1 MSASETK
8 TGDDPPSSEN
18 SRAGAGGS
26 AGFQPASKDSQASLD
41 SNGSAGILPALNAG
55 TGDDPPSSADSSA
68 SPSGSAGF
76 QPASKDSQASL
87 DSNGSAGILPASNA
101 GTGVQRASADS
112 SASPSGSAG
121 FQPASKDSQ
130 ASSDSNGSA
139 GILPALNAGIAGVPP
154 ASHTSVDFRSRLR
167 AFAPPRFNIV
177 FLIALPICLA
187 LYFFK
192 AYPFPDELAS
202 RTFSLNILSP
212 IQRNNIDIAAR
223 AVNNTVLEPGEEF
236 SFNRVVGPRSD
247 GKGYRPAPSYLGPD
261 SPATVGGG
269 ICLVS
274 SAIYQAALEANCK
287 IVERVPHL
295 RTIASVPPG
304 LDATVWYGRADL
316 KFRNNFSVPIQI
328 AAECKDNN
336 LQVKFLGQKGATD
349 LAKSKLHTVVVSQ
362 NRQELL
368 VEAFTETNG
377 KRHLLTRDL
386 YRK

>member
-1 MSASETK
+1 MSSSET
-8 TGDDPPSSEN
+8 
-18 SRAGAGGS
+18 
-26 AGFQPASKDSQASLD
+26 
-41 SNGSAGILPALNAG
+41 G
-55 TGDDPPSSADSSA
+55 T
-68 SPSGSAGF
+68 
-76 QPASKDSQASL
+76 
-87 DSNGSAGILPASNA
+87 
-101 GTGVQRASADS
+101 
-112 SASPSGSAG
+112 
-121 FQPASKDSQ
+121 
-130 ASSDSNGSA
+130 
-139 GILPALNAGIAGVPP
+139 AGVPP
-154 ASHTSVDFRSRLR
+154 ASEDLPEISDRSAGFQHASNAGTAGVPPAFENSRPAADFRSRLE
-167 AFAPPRFNIV
+167 AFAPLKFNLF
-177 FLIALPICLA
+177 FLLALPICLA
-187 LYFFK
+187 FYFFK

-223 AVNNTVLEPGEEF
+223 AVNNTILEPGEEF
-236 SFNRVVGPRSD
+236 SFNRIVGPRSD

-328 AAECKDNN
+328 SAECRDNN
-336 LQVKFLGQKGATD
+336 LRVKFLGQKSSTN
-349 LAKSKLHTVVVSQ
+349 LPKSKLHTVLVSQ
-362 NRQELL
+362 NREELL

-377 KRHLLTRDL
+377 KRQLLTRDL